1 MVSVTAQQSNVT
13 QLSNAIKLLRLFS
26 LITNVHLKTNPIK
39 QKKTEDPIGSS
50 ALKVNQIIQL
60 QIVLIENLILI
71 YLRLCAVNNLNTIT
85 RADYPF
91 CL

>member
-39 QKKTEDPIGSS
+39 QKTEDPTGSS
-50 ALKVNQIIQL
+50 VYKVNQIIQL